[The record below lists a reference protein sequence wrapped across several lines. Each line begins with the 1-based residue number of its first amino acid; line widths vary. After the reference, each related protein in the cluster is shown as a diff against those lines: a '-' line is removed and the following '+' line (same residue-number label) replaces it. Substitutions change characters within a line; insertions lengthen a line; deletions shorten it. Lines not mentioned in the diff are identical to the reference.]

1 MKFSRIATGAVL
13 GLVIGMTVSV
23 PAYAGDVVADW
34 AQAKAPAAPV
44 LKEVTVDPKTTA
56 LLMLDFLTTNCN
68 KERRPR
74 CVDSLP
80 KAKAVL
86 ERARKAG
93 MPVVYSLAGK
103 ATLKEVSPEVAPF
116 ENEPSVLSSVDKFR
130 NTDLQKILADKGIKT
145 VIVTGTAAHGAVLYT
160 GSTAALMGMDV
171 IVPVDLMSA
180 ETIYHEQYV
189 AVHFAT
195 APGVSMRATLTR
207 SDMIKF

>member
-1 MKFSRIATGAVL
+1 MKFSRIATGAVF
-13 GLVIGMTVSV
+13 GFALVTAA
-23 PAYAGDVVADW
+23 PAFAGDVIADW
-34 AQAKAPAAPV
+34 SQAKAPAAPA

-74 CVDSLP
+74 CLETLP
-80 KAKAVL
+80 KAKAMV

-93 MPVVYSLAGK
+93 MPVVYALAGK
-103 ATLKEVSPEVAPF
+103 ATRKEVWPEVAPL

-160 GSTAALMGMDV
+160 GSTAALMGMNV
-171 IVPVDLMSA
+171 VVPVDLMSA

-189 AVHFAT
+189 AAHFAT
-195 APGVSMRATLTR
+195 APGVSQNTTLTR

>member
-1 MKFSRIATGAVL
+1 MKFSRIAAGAVL
-13 GLVIGMTVSV
+13 GVALVSGA
-23 PAYAGDVVADW
+23 PAFAGDVIADW
-34 AQAKAPAAPV
+34 AQAKAPAAPA

-56 LLMLDFLTTNCN
+56 LLMLDFLTTNCT

-74 CVDSLP
+74 CVESLP
-80 KAKAVL
+80 KAKALL

-93 MPVVYSLAGK
+93 MPVVYALAGK
-103 ATLKEVSPEVAPF
+103 ATTKEVWPEVAPLA
-116 ENEPSVLSSVDKFR
+116 NEPSVLSSVDKFR

-145 VIVTGTAAHGAVLYT
+145 VIVTGTAAQGAVLYT
-160 GSTAALMGMDV
+160 GSTAALMGMTV
-171 IVPVDLMSA
+171 VVPVDLMSA

-195 APGVSMRATLTR
+195 APGVSQNTTLTR